1 MYHDVLKVVQ
11 LHRLQEHELRMRFLE
26 MSGRKKEDCRKSW
39 RALEWR
45 QKTVDQSWDFL
56 NKGAKGKDGRE
67 KIMALFD
74 FKKLPTGIYRFNG
87 LIGSFYHGGVCPGIY
102 RIFYAGVACCMRR
115 PHTVCSIRI
124 DL

>member
-11 LHRLQEHELRMRFLE
+11 LHRLQEHEIRMRCLDLL
-26 MSGRKKEDCRKSW
+26 GHKEEDWHKSW

-56 NKGAKGKDGRE
+56 NKAAKGKDGLE
-67 KIMALFD
+67 AIMALFD
-74 FKKLPTGIYRFNG
+74 FKKLPTGIYWLNELG
-87 LIGSFYHGGVCPGIY
+87 SSFYTEGVCPGIH
-102 RIFYAGVACCMRR
+102 RILYAGVACCIRR

>member
-11 LHRLQEHELRMRFLE
+11 LHRLQEHELRMRSLAL
-26 MSGRKKEDCRKSW
+26 SGHKEEDCHKSW

-56 NKGAKGKDGRE
+56 NKAAKGKDGRE
-67 KIMALFD
+67 KIMAVFD
-74 FKKLPTGIYRFNG
+74 FKKLPTGTYWLNEG
-87 LIGSFYHGGVCPGIY
+87 KCPGIC
-102 RIFYAGVACCMRR
+102 RILYAAYCMRR

>member
-11 LHRLQEHELRMRFLE
+11 LHRLQEHEIRMRCLDLL
-26 MSGRKKEDCRKSW
+26 GHKEEDWHKSW

-45 QKTVDQSWDFL
+45 QATVDQSWDFL
-56 NKGAKGKDGRE
+56 NSAAKGKDGLE
-67 KIMALFD
+67 AIMALFD
-74 FKKLPTGIYRFNG
+74 FKKLPAGTYWFWHGS
-87 LIGSFYHGGVCPGIY
+87 SFYAEGRCPGIH
-102 RIFYAGVACCMRR
+102 RILYAGVACCMWR

>member
-11 LHRLQEHELRMRFLE
+11 LHRLQEHELRMRSLAL
-26 MSGRKKEDCRKSW
+26 SGHKEEDCHKSW

-45 QKTVDQSWDFL
+45 KKTVDQGWDFL
-56 NKGAKGKDGRE
+56 NKAAEGQDGRE

-74 FKKLPTGIYRFNG
+74 FKKLPTGIYWLNELG
-87 LIGSFYHGGVCPGIY
+87 SSFYTEGVCPGIY
-102 RIFYAGVACCMRR
+102 RILYAAVACCMRR

>member
-11 LHRLQEHELRMRFLE
+11 LHRLQEHELRMRSLAL
-26 MSGRKKEDCRKSW
+26 SGHKEEDCHKSW

-45 QKTVDQSWDFL
+45 KKTVDLSWDFL
-56 NKGAKGKDGRE
+56 NQAADGQDGRE
-67 KIMALFD
+67 KIMAVFD
-74 FKKLPTGIYRFNG
+74 FKKLPK
-87 LIGSFYHGGVCPGIY
+87 GIY
-102 RIFYAGVACCMRR
+102 RILYAGVACCMRR

>member
-11 LHRLQEHELRMRFLE
+11 LHRLQEHELRMRSLAL
-26 MSGRKKEDCRKSW
+26 SGHKEEDCHKSW

-56 NKGAKGKDGRE
+56 NKAAKGKDGRE

-74 FKKLPTGIYRFNG
+74 FKKLPTGIYRLNVLG
-87 LIGSFYHGGVCPGIY
+87 GSFYAEGVCPGIY
-102 RIFYAGVACCMRR
+102 RILYAGVAFCMRR